1 MKRLITFVI
10 LAVLLSTAGFAAR
23 QKDLSGPIAIKG
35 ELQQQYE
42 NFPAGTPVVIRKVVK
57 MKSADQAGPDIFYAT
72 EINGIQFAVP
82 SSALKTI
89 KLSPPETNQEFWQ
102 QTYLKQHLYE
112 YFGERGYNSKLRK
125 EVDEECRD
133 YLYKLEE
140 IGYEDDFITS
150 YVQNI
155 FAKLTATGIDPNR
168 SERLNV
174 RVIQSPEP
182 DAYMLPNG
190 TMLISTGLLCTLD
203 SEDELAA
210 IIANEM
216 SHFVLDHQVNNIY
229 RAERR
234 AKRAAFW
241 GTVLAVTAEVALE
254 VAYWDDDDTALGV
267 GAVASIGS
275 VAALLNV
282 NVVNR
287 LGMNYKNNQEYAADR
302 VARELLEFKGM
313 NPDGLAS
320 ALSKVIGYYNIQ
332 QRGHKLLRYGSI
344 DNLKKRIDKAG
355 EAENQISHPYLK
367 ATSDVVTFNAAM
379 NIADQRY
386 EEAGRLIQ
394 KNINNNLATDHD
406 YVILAKSRMALYNT
420 EEVNEECATLLWK
433 AKELAGDSP
442 NLDIYKQEILL
453 LMRMNKQAKA
463 AGTLKEYLGLLSRY
477 QEQGVQG
484 EEEEWTS
491 KEIAWANQLLD
502 KINQVEKTTIVM
514 VTHEHELVRAFDRRV
529 ITLGNGCIVG
539 DTAAQAPQEPDVP
552 QPIEPLSDAVQAG
565 GAL

>member
-1 MKRLITFVI
+1 MIKETFSPEETFAFGKWIGEKALPGQVYTLVGDLGVGKTVFTQGVAEGLGITEPVNSPTFTI
-10 LAVLLSTAGFAAR
+10 I
-23 QKDLSGPIAIKG
+23 QEYESGRMPFYHFDVYRIG
-35 ELQQQYE
+35 
-42 NFPAGTPVVIRKVVK
+42 
-57 MKSADQAGPDIFYAT
+57 DI
-72 EINGIQFAVP
+72 
-82 SSALKTI
+82 
-89 KLSPPETNQEFWQ
+89 
-102 QTYLKQHLYE
+102 
-112 YFGERGYNSKLRK
+112 
-125 EVDEECRD
+125 EEM
-133 YLYKLEE
+133 EE

-275 VAALLNV
+275 IAALLNV

-332 QRGHKLLRYGSI
+332 QRGHTLLRYGSI

-355 EAENQISHPYLK
+355 EAEKQISHPYLK

-379 NIADQRY
+379 NMADQRY

-394 KNINNNLATDHD
+394 KNINNDLATDHD

-502 KINQVEKTTIVM
+502 KINR
-514 VTHEHELVRAFDRRV
+514 L
-529 ITLGNGCIVG
+529 
-539 DTAAQAPQEPDVP
+539 
-552 QPIEPLSDAVQAG
+552 
-565 GAL
+565 

>member
-42 NFPAGTPVVIRKVVK
+42 NFPAGTPVVIRKVV
-57 MKSADQAGPDIFYAT
+57 
-72 EINGIQFAVP
+72 NIQFAVP

-203 SEDELAA
+203 SEDYC
-210 IIANEM
+210 
-216 SHFVLDHQVNNIY
+216 Q
-229 RAERR
+229 
-234 AKRAAFW
+234 
-241 GTVLAVTAEVALE
+241 
-254 VAYWDDDDTALGV
+254 
-267 GAVASIGS
+267 
-275 VAALLNV
+275 
-282 NVVNR
+282 
-287 LGMNYKNNQEYAADR
+287 
-302 VARELLEFKGM
+302 
-313 NPDGLAS
+313 
-320 ALSKVIGYYNIQ
+320 
-332 QRGHKLLRYGSI
+332 
-344 DNLKKRIDKAG
+344 
-355 EAENQISHPYLK
+355 
-367 ATSDVVTFNAAM
+367 
-379 NIADQRY
+379 
-386 EEAGRLIQ
+386 
-394 KNINNNLATDHD
+394 
-406 YVILAKSRMALYNT
+406 
-420 EEVNEECATLLWK
+420 
-433 AKELAGDSP
+433 
-442 NLDIYKQEILL
+442 
-453 LMRMNKQAKA
+453 
-463 AGTLKEYLGLLSRY
+463 
-477 QEQGVQG
+477 
-484 EEEEWTS
+484 
-491 KEIAWANQLLD
+491 
-502 KINQVEKTTIVM
+502 
-514 VTHEHELVRAFDRRV
+514 
-529 ITLGNGCIVG
+529 
-539 DTAAQAPQEPDVP
+539 
-552 QPIEPLSDAVQAG
+552 
-565 GAL
+565 

>member
-10 LAVLLSTAGFAAR
+10 LAVVLSTVGFAAK

-35 ELQQQYE
+35 ELKQTYE
-42 NFPAGTPVVIRKVVK
+42 SYPAGTPVVIRRVVK
-57 MKSADQAGPDIFYAT
+57 MKTTDKVGSDIFYAA
-72 EINGIQFAVP
+72 EINGIQIAIPAESMKAVTF
-82 SSALKTI
+82 L
-89 KLSPPETNQEFWQ
+89 PPETNQEFWQ

-112 YFGERGYNSKLRK
+112 YFHQHGYHTKLRR

-140 IGYEDDFITS
+140 IGYDDDFTTS

-168 SERLNV
+168 NERLNV

-210 IIANEM
+210 VIASEM
-216 SHFVLDHQVNNIY
+216 AHFVLDHQINNIY

-241 GTVLAVTAEVALE
+241 GTVLAVTAEAALD

-267 GAVASIGS
+267 SAVASIGS
-275 VAALLNV
+275 IAALLNV
-282 NVVNR
+282 NVINR
-287 LGMNYKNNQEYAADR
+287 LGMKYKNNQEYAADR
-302 VARELLEFKGM
+302 VARELLAFKGM
-313 NPDGLAS
+313 NPDGLSS
-320 ALSKVIGYYNIQ
+320 ALAKIIGFYNIQ
-332 QRGHKLLRYGSI
+332 NRGDNLLRYGSI
-344 DNLKKRIDKAG
+344 DNLRKRIDKSG
-355 EAENQISHPYLK
+355 EAESQSSRPYLR
-367 ATSDVVTFNAAM
+367 TMSDVVTFNAAM
-379 NIADQRY
+379 NMADQRY
-386 EEAGRLIQ
+386 DDAIRLVQ
-394 KNINNNLATDHD
+394 KNINNNLVSDHD
-406 YVILAKSRMALYNT
+406 YIILVKSQMALYNT

-433 AKELAGDSP
+433 ARELAGDNP

-463 AGTLKEYLGLLSRY
+463 ASTLKEYLGLLSRY
-477 QEQGVQG
+477 QKQGVQA
-484 EEEEWTS
+484 EDEEWAN
-491 KEIAWANQLLD
+491 KEINWANQLLN
-502 KINQVEKTTIVM
+502 KISR
-514 VTHEHELVRAFDRRV
+514 L
-529 ITLGNGCIVG
+529 
-539 DTAAQAPQEPDVP
+539 
-552 QPIEPLSDAVQAG
+552 
-565 GAL
+565 

>member
-1 MKRLITFVI
+1 
-10 LAVLLSTAGFAAR
+10 
-23 QKDLSGPIAIKG
+23 
-35 ELQQQYE
+35 
-42 NFPAGTPVVIRKVVK
+42 
-57 MKSADQAGPDIFYAT
+57 
-72 EINGIQFAVP
+72 
-82 SSALKTI
+82 
-89 KLSPPETNQEFWQ
+89 
-102 QTYLKQHLYE
+102 
-112 YFGERGYNSKLRK
+112 
-125 EVDEECRD
+125 
-133 YLYKLEE
+133 
-140 IGYEDDFITS
+140 
-150 YVQNI
+150 
-155 FAKLTATGIDPNR
+155 
-168 SERLNV
+168 
-174 RVIQSPEP
+174 
-182 DAYMLPNG
+182 MLPNG

-234 AKRAAFW
+234 AKRAAFG

-332 QRGHKLLRYGSI
+332 QRGHKLLRYGNI

-379 NIADQRY
+379 NMADQRY

-406 YVILAKSRMALYNT
+406 YVILAKSQMALYNT

-463 AGTLKEYLGLLSRY
+463 ASTLKEYLGLLSRY
-477 QEQGVQG
+477 QEQGMQG

-502 KINQVEKTTIVM
+502 KINR
-514 VTHEHELVRAFDRRV
+514 L
-529 ITLGNGCIVG
+529 
-539 DTAAQAPQEPDVP
+539 
-552 QPIEPLSDAVQAG
+552 
-565 GAL
+565 

>member
-35 ELQQQYE
+35 ELQEQYE
-42 NFPAGTPVVIRKVVK
+42 DFPAGTPVVIRKVVK
-57 MKSADQAGPDIFYAT
+57 MKSADQAGPNIFYAT
-72 EINGIQFAVP
+72 EINGIQFAIP

-155 FAKLTATGIDPNR
+155 FAKLTATGIDSNR

-216 SHFVLDHQVNNIY
+216 SHFVLNAVPSGQLFW
-229 RAERR
+229 ERFLPSLP
-234 AKRAAFW
+234 K
-241 GTVLAVTAEVALE
+241 
-254 VAYWDDDDTALGV
+254 
-267 GAVASIGS
+267 
-275 VAALLNV
+275 
-282 NVVNR
+282 
-287 LGMNYKNNQEYAADR
+287 
-302 VARELLEFKGM
+302 
-313 NPDGLAS
+313 
-320 ALSKVIGYYNIQ
+320 
-332 QRGHKLLRYGSI
+332 
-344 DNLKKRIDKAG
+344 
-355 EAENQISHPYLK
+355 
-367 ATSDVVTFNAAM
+367 
-379 NIADQRY
+379 
-386 EEAGRLIQ
+386 
-394 KNINNNLATDHD
+394 
-406 YVILAKSRMALYNT
+406 
-420 EEVNEECATLLWK
+420 
-433 AKELAGDSP
+433 
-442 NLDIYKQEILL
+442 
-453 LMRMNKQAKA
+453 
-463 AGTLKEYLGLLSRY
+463 
-477 QEQGVQG
+477 
-484 EEEEWTS
+484 
-491 KEIAWANQLLD
+491 
-502 KINQVEKTTIVM
+502 
-514 VTHEHELVRAFDRRV
+514 
-529 ITLGNGCIVG
+529 
-539 DTAAQAPQEPDVP
+539 
-552 QPIEPLSDAVQAG
+552 
-565 GAL
+565 

>member
-1 MKRLITFVI
+1 
-10 LAVLLSTAGFAAR
+10 
-23 QKDLSGPIAIKG
+23 
-35 ELQQQYE
+35 
-42 NFPAGTPVVIRKVVK
+42 
-57 MKSADQAGPDIFYAT
+57 
-72 EINGIQFAVP
+72 
-82 SSALKTI
+82 
-89 KLSPPETNQEFWQ
+89 
-102 QTYLKQHLYE
+102 
-112 YFGERGYNSKLRK
+112 
-125 EVDEECRD
+125 
-133 YLYKLEE
+133 
-140 IGYEDDFITS
+140 
-150 YVQNI
+150 
-155 FAKLTATGIDPNR
+155 
-168 SERLNV
+168 
-174 RVIQSPEP
+174 
-182 DAYMLPNG
+182 MLPNG

-216 SHFVLDHQVNNIY
+216 SHFVLDHQINNIY

-355 EAENQISHPYLK
+355 QAENQISHPYLK

-379 NIADQRY
+379 NMADQRY

-433 AKELAGDSP
+433 AK
-442 NLDIYKQEILL
+442 
-453 LMRMNKQAKA
+453 
-463 AGTLKEYLGLLSRY
+463 
-477 QEQGVQG
+477 
-484 EEEEWTS
+484 
-491 KEIAWANQLLD
+491 
-502 KINQVEKTTIVM
+502 
-514 VTHEHELVRAFDRRV
+514 
-529 ITLGNGCIVG
+529 
-539 DTAAQAPQEPDVP
+539 
-552 QPIEPLSDAVQAG
+552 
-565 GAL
+565 

>member
-1 MKRLITFVI
+1 MKRLITFVV

-35 ELQQQYE
+35 EQQYE

-72 EINGIQFAVP
+72 EINGMQFAVP
-82 SSALKTI
+82 ASALKTI

-102 QTYLKQHLYE
+102 QTYLKQHLYK

-234 AKRAAFW
+234 ATCTAKHVANPGCFATCIQLGLLPLAKHLMLNGDIMVNAITGSTGAGVKPGATSHFSWRNNNLSVYKAFEHQHVPEIKQSLKQLQNSFDSDIDFIPYR
-241 GTVLAVTAEVALE
+241 GDFPRGIFTTIVIKTKVALE
-254 VAYWDDDDTALGV
+254 EIVRMYEEYYAKDSFTHIV
-267 GAVASIGS
+267 GKNID
-275 VAALLNV
+275 LKQ
-282 NVVNR
+282 VVNTNKC
-287 LGMNYKNNQEYAADR
+287 LIH
-302 VARELLEFKGM
+302 LEKHG
-313 NPDGLAS
+313 D
-320 ALSKVIGYYNIQ
+320 
-332 QRGHKLLRYGSI
+332 KLLIISCI
-344 DNLKKRIDKAG
+344 DNL
-355 EAENQISHPYLK
+355 LK
-367 ATSDVVTFNAAM
+367 GASGQAVHNMNLMFNL
-379 NIADQRY
+379 
-386 EEAGRLIQ
+386 EETVGLRL
-394 KNINNNLATDHD
+394 KP
-406 YVILAKSRMALYNT
+406 S
-420 EEVNEECATLLWK
+420 
-433 AKELAGDSP
+433 
-442 NLDIYKQEILL
+442 
-453 LMRMNKQAKA
+453 
-463 AGTLKEYLGLLSRY
+463 
-477 QEQGVQG
+477 
-484 EEEEWTS
+484 
-491 KEIAWANQLLD
+491 
-502 KINQVEKTTIVM
+502 
-514 VTHEHELVRAFDRRV
+514 AF
-529 ITLGNGCIVG
+529 
-539 DTAAQAPQEPDVP
+539 
-552 QPIEPLSDAVQAG
+552 
-565 GAL
+565 

>member
-35 ELQQQYE
+35 ELQEQYE
-42 NFPAGTPVVIRKVVK
+42 DFPAGTPVVIRKVVK

-82 SSALKTI
+82 ASALKTI

-112 YFGERGYNSKLRK
+112 YFGERGYKSKLRK

-234 AKRAAFW
+234 AKRAAFL

-332 QRGHKLLRYGSI
+332 QRGHKLLRYGNI

-379 NIADQRY
+379 NMADQRY

-406 YVILAKSRMALYNT
+406 YVILAKSQMALYNT

-463 AGTLKEYLGLLSRY
+463 ADTLKEYLGLLSRY

-502 KINQVEKTTIVM
+502 KINR
-514 VTHEHELVRAFDRRV
+514 L
-529 ITLGNGCIVG
+529 
-539 DTAAQAPQEPDVP
+539 
-552 QPIEPLSDAVQAG
+552 
-565 GAL
+565 

>member
-10 LAVLLSTAGFAAR
+10 LAVALSTVGFAAK

-35 ELQQQYE
+35 ELKQTYE
-42 NFPAGTPVVIRKVVK
+42 SYPAGTPVVIRRVVK
-57 MKSADQAGPDIFYAT
+57 MKTTDKVGSDIFYAA
-72 EINGIQFAVP
+72 EINGIQIAIPAESMKAVTF
-82 SSALKTI
+82 L
-89 KLSPPETNQEFWQ
+89 PPETNQEFWQ

-112 YFGERGYNSKLRK
+112 YFHQHGYHTKLRR

-140 IGYEDDFITS
+140 IGYDDDFTTS

-168 SERLNV
+168 NERLNV

-210 IIANEM
+210 VIASEM
-216 SHFVLDHQVNNIY
+216 AHFVLDHQINNIY

-241 GTVLAVTAEVALE
+241 GTVLAVTAEVALD

-267 GAVASIGS
+267 SAVASIGS
-275 VAALLNV
+275 IAALLNV
-282 NVVNR
+282 NVINR
-287 LGMNYKNNQEYAADR
+287 LGMKYKNNQEYAADR
-302 VARELLEFKGM
+302 VARELLAFKGM
-313 NPDGLAS
+313 NPDGLSS
-320 ALSKVIGYYNIQ
+320 ALAKIIGFYNIQ
-332 QRGHKLLRYGSI
+332 NRGDNLLRYGSI
-344 DNLKKRIDKAG
+344 DNLRKRIDKSG
-355 EAENQISHPYLK
+355 EAESQSSRSYLR
-367 ATSDVVTFNAAM
+367 TMSDVVTFNAAM
-379 NIADQRY
+379 NMADQRY
-386 EEAGRLIQ
+386 DDAIRLVQ
-394 KNINNNLATDHD
+394 KNINNNLVSDHD
-406 YVILAKSRMALYNT
+406 YIILVKSQMALYNT

-433 AKELAGDSP
+433 ARELAGDNP

-463 AGTLKEYLGLLSRY
+463 ASTLKEYLGLLSRY
-477 QEQGVQG
+477 QKQGVQA
-484 EEEEWTS
+484 EDEEWAN
-491 KEIAWANQLLD
+491 KEINWANQLLN
-502 KINQVEKTTIVM
+502 KISR
-514 VTHEHELVRAFDRRV
+514 L
-529 ITLGNGCIVG
+529 
-539 DTAAQAPQEPDVP
+539 
-552 QPIEPLSDAVQAG
+552 
-565 GAL
+565 

>member
-1 MKRLITFVI
+1 MKRLITFVV

-82 SSALKTI
+82 ASALKTI

-190 TMLISTGLLCTLD
+190 TMLI
-203 SEDELAA
+203 
-210 IIANEM
+210 
-216 SHFVLDHQVNNIY
+216 
-229 RAERR
+229 
-234 AKRAAFW
+234 
-241 GTVLAVTAEVALE
+241 AVTAEVALE

-379 NIADQRY
+379 NMADQRY

-502 KINQVEKTTIVM
+502 KINR
-514 VTHEHELVRAFDRRV
+514 L
-529 ITLGNGCIVG
+529 
-539 DTAAQAPQEPDVP
+539 
-552 QPIEPLSDAVQAG
+552 
-565 GAL
+565 

>member
-1 MKRLITFVI
+1 MKRLITFVV

-72 EINGIQFAVP
+72 EINGMQFAVP
-82 SSALKTI
+82 ASALKTI

-102 QTYLKQHLYE
+102 QTYLKQHLYK

-267 GAVASIGS
+267 GAIASIGS

-344 DNLKKRIDKAG
+344 DNLKS
-355 EAENQISHPYLK
+355 E
-367 ATSDVVTFNAAM
+367 
-379 NIADQRY
+379 
-386 EEAGRLIQ
+386 
-394 KNINNNLATDHD
+394 
-406 YVILAKSRMALYNT
+406 
-420 EEVNEECATLLWK
+420 
-433 AKELAGDSP
+433 
-442 NLDIYKQEILL
+442 
-453 LMRMNKQAKA
+453 
-463 AGTLKEYLGLLSRY
+463 
-477 QEQGVQG
+477 
-484 EEEEWTS
+484 
-491 KEIAWANQLLD
+491 
-502 KINQVEKTTIVM
+502 
-514 VTHEHELVRAFDRRV
+514 
-529 ITLGNGCIVG
+529 
-539 DTAAQAPQEPDVP
+539 
-552 QPIEPLSDAVQAG
+552 
-565 GAL
+565 